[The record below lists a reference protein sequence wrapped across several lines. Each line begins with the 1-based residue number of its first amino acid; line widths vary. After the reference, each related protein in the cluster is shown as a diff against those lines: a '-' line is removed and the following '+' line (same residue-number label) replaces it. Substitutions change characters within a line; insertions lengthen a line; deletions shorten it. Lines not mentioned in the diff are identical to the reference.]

1 MIEKYKEGIMLNRA
15 MELQDK
21 LQNFRRDFHK
31 FPELG
36 FQEYRT
42 STMVAE
48 VLTSLGCRV
57 RKNVGKTGVVGELGE
72 GLPIVAIRADMDA
85 LPLQEDNQMDYK
97 SQNPG
102 IMHACGHDAHTAILL
117 GVAEL
122 LSQEENIPG
131 TVRFLFQPAEEVAD
145 DEGISGAPRM
155 IQDGAM
161 EGGVGLVLALHVSA
175 HVPVGQIDIGSGPSS
190 GGVDTFRATIIGKGG
205 HGARPHETVDPIHL
219 SAHVILALN
228 GIISRK
234 LNPFDAAVISIGSIH
249 AGFAEN
255 VIPNKVE
262 ILGTLRY
269 TDHKVQERIHN
280 EITKAFEISKTL
292 GGDYVLKFEIGTPP
306 MINDEKAA
314 NLIRQIAIDLIG
326 KDNVH
331 LPPDGLG
338 AEDFGCFTELA
349 HGAMF
354 SLGSKIEGDERE
366 HHNSRFDINDRCLP
380 FGAAI
385 LVETTLRFLRQ
396 GGF

>member
-1 MIEKYKEGIMLNRA
+1 MLNRSI
-15 MELQDK
+15 ELQEK
-21 LQNFRRDFHK
+21 MQGYRRDFHK
-31 FPELG
+31 HPELG

-42 STMVAE
+42 STIVAE
-48 VLTSLGCRV
+48 VLSSLGCRV
-57 RKNVGKTGVVGELGE
+57 RKNVGKTGVVGELGK

-85 LPLQEDNQMDYK
+85 LPLQEDNQTDYS

-102 IMHACGHDAHTAILL
+102 VMHACGHDAHTAILL

-122 LSQEENIPG
+122 LSKEENLLG

-175 HVPVGQIDIGSGPSS
+175 HVPVGQIHIGAGPSS
-190 GGVDTFRATIIGKGG
+190 GGVDTFRASIIGMGG
-205 HGARPHETVDPIHL
+205 HGARPHETVDPIYL

-234 LNPFDAAVISIGSIH
+234 LNPFDSAVVSIGSIH
-249 AGFAEN
+249 AGNVEN
-255 VIPNKVE
+255 VIPNKVD

-269 TDHKVQERIHN
+269 TDHKVQEQIHV
-280 EITKAFEISKTL
+280 EIKKAFEVAKAL
-292 GGDYVLKFEIGTPP
+292 GGDYQLKFEIGTPP

-314 NLIRQIAIDLIG
+314 NLIKQTAIEMIG
-326 KDNVH
+326 RENVQS
-331 LPPDGLG
+331 PPDGLG
-338 AEDFGCFTELA
+338 AEDFGCFSELA
-349 HGAMF
+349 SGAMF
-354 SLGSKIEGDERE
+354 SLGSMVEGDERE
-366 HHNSRFDINDRCLP
+366 HHNSRFDVNDRCLP
-380 FGAAI
+380 YGAAI
-385 LVETTLRFLRQ
+385 LTESTLRFLRR